1 MERAFIFMQSISNLV
16 YWIFSACAV
25 GGLGAIAFLWERMRR
40 DLNLAL
46 PAEQKVSIYPSLPK
60 SLHDFIFRSNDLGH
74 FVNVLDR
81 YEGIYPSSSLPKKLA
96 FGVVAWILCLMCLLA
111 SGVGR

>member
-1 MERAFIFMQSISNLV
+1 MEWIANFAYWVFAACIVAGFFAIPLV
-16 YWIFSACAV
+16 
-25 GGLGAIAFLWERMRR
+25 WERMRR

-46 PAEQKVSIYPSLPK
+46 PAEKKVSIYPSLPK
-60 SLHDFIFRSNDLGH
+60 SLREMLFRPNDFGH

-81 YEGIYPSSSLPKKLA
+81 YGDIYPSSSLPKKLA

-111 SGVGR
+111 RGVGH

>member
-1 MERAFIFMQSISNLV
+1 MEFIANLACWV
-16 YWIFSACAV
+16 FGACAV

-46 PAEQKVSIYPSLPK
+46 PAEQRVPIYPSLPK
-60 SLHDFIFRSNDLGH
+60 SLHDIILRPNNLGH

-81 YEGIYPSSSLPKKLA
+81 YEDVYPSSPLPKKLA
-96 FGVVAWILCLMCLLA
+96 LGVVAWILCFMAILA
-111 SGVGR
+111 AGVGR